1 MLLKGIQKVCYE
13 WKVDLKE
20 EREGKEGEK
29 MRRMGRE

>member
-1 MLLKGIQKVCYE
+1 MLLKGIHKVCCE

-29 MRRMGRE
+29 MRRTGRE